1 MKLFNSFLVALTV
14 FVFIFPVN
22 AQRPA
27 QKTAKT
33 PLVRCTIPLANSPT
47 VREMNLKMSY
57 FEYKLYMTDVDP
69 TLPRYDD
76 GKPPPFTFSASVIPK
91 PLKPIIFTKEMEEF
105 ARNYKSATT
114 IANGNSLPKLT
125 PRADPS
131 VDVKNFHLSF
141 YGRVEPLIYS
151 FQINY
156 SDTLAFDGDQQIKEI
171 FAKSL
176 NIPVGSWVQI
186 QDPDLIQKLIT
197 DAIYQI
203 TNFTTKTAY
212 PELKFWQADC
222 NGWRAVYITTLE
234 NEGLSLIL
242 SNSYVV
248 DNLEKLKAASDKEVN
263 DAKRQKT
270 RTGFDPRE

>member
-27 QKTAKT
+27 QKTTKI

-76 GKPPPFTFSASVIPK
+76 GKTPPFTFTASVTPK
-91 PLKPIIFTKEMEEF
+91 PRKPVTFSREVEEF
-105 ARNYKSATT
+105 ARNYKSQTT
-114 IANGNSLPKLT
+114 IENPTSPTKVT
-125 PRADPS
+125 PVADPS
-131 VDVKNFHLSF
+131 VDAKNFVLNF
-141 YGRVEPLIYS
+141 YGRKEPMIYS

-156 SDTLAFDGDQQIKEI
+156 ADTLAFDDDRQIKEL
-171 FAKSL
+171 FATKL

-186 QDPDLIQKLIT
+186 QDPELIRKIIV

-203 TNFTTKTAY
+203 SNFTTKTAY

-248 DNLEKLKAASDKEVN
+248 DNLDQLEAASDKEVN
-263 DAKRQKT
+263 DAKRRKT
-270 RTGFDPRE
+270 RQGFDPR